1 VRPEAIQ
8 EIEEALDAAAM
19 ESESSRSALLQALRE
34 NLGAQARSVWAA
46 GRLPGLHE
54 APFLLAFLRQLQIE
68 GWCLKEGGALSR
80 EEAEAGFMRV
90 LRGDEAAAGSPHRR
104 KLEEQRARK
113 SADAVHLLSSLLA
126 RHAQASWAHAY
137 ETYAEIGFP
146 IGHGAPARVGRLRAY
161 GNAIVPQAAAEVIG
175 AYLDARP

>member
-1 VRPEAIQ
+1 
-8 EIEEALDAAAM
+8 M
-19 ESESSRSALLQALRE
+19 ESESSRSALLRALRE

-104 KLEEQRARK
+104 ELEEQRARK

-161 GNAIVPQAAAEVIG
+161 GNAIVPQAAAEVIKS
-175 AYLDARP
+175 YMEIHQ